1 MLRLKNVRKYFSRN
15 LVLDIPS
22 LELEN
27 DIYWVKGGNGSGKS
41 TLLRMVAG
49 LLPFEGR
56 ITFKDTD
63 LSRQPVMYRRHISW
77 ADAEPLFPAFM
88 AGAEL
93 MEFYRKIRGS
103 STAEVG
109 ALTAVFGMQEYIHLK
124 TGTYS
129 SGTLKKLS
137 LMLAFLG
144 HPSLILLD
152 EPLITLDTSSL
163 AIVCNLVKEK
173 QVSGSLF
180 LLSSHQEHEAPA
192 IFSGKQLLVCNQTV
206 KLL

>member
-27 DIYWVKGGNGSGKS
+27 NIYWVKGGNGSGKS

-56 ITFKDTD
+56 ITFKDAD

-77 ADAEPLFPAFM
+77 ADAEPLFPAFTT
-88 AGAEL
+88 GAEL
-93 MEFYRKIRGS
+93 MEFYRRIRGS
-103 STAEVG
+103 TTGEVG
-109 ALTAVFGMQEYIHLK
+109 ALTGVFGMQEYIHLK

-152 EPLITLDTSSL
+152 EPLITLDTASL
-163 AIVCNLVKEK
+163 AIVCDLVQEK
-173 QVSGSLF
+173 HESGSLF
-180 LLSSHQEHEAPA
+180 LLSSHQQHEAPV
-192 IFSGKQLLVCNQTV
+192 IFSGKQLLVSNQTV
-206 KLL
+206 QLL